1 MDKVEL
7 WPNLNQKKVQVME
20 IKPGKINKQR
30 KIKSYIINLICIILF
45 SYLMLIFNMI
55 FIHIWN
61 KIIRR

>member
-20 IKPGKINKQR
+20 IKPRKINKQR

-55 FIHIWN
+55 FIHI
-61 KIIRR
+61 

>member
-20 IKPGKINKQR
+20 IKPRKINKQR

>member
-7 WPNLNQKKVQVME
+7 WPNLNPKKVQVME

>member
-7 WPNLNQKKVQVME
+7 WPNLNPKKVQVME
-20 IKPGKINKQR
+20 IKPRKINKQR

-61 KIIRR
+61 KIVRR